1 MSEPSTFFA
10 GFADTRLDLPR
21 GSIRLRF
28 GGAGEPVLLLH
39 GNPQT
44 HAMWHKVAP
53 SLAAFASVVAPDLPG
68 YGGSFHP
75 DPVADPASCSRRA
88 IAATMADVM
97 SAIGHE
103 RFAVVGHDRG
113 GLIGAR
119 LALDFPERVTRLA
132 LLDVVP
138 DLDHFERNDMSH
150 ALAFNYFTWFAQP
163 HPKPE
168 ALVSKAPDSWFGGDD
183 ANPEIFSAEAV
194 ADYRAGLAQR
204 DAAARMAREVNAG
217 APFDLAALREDHM
230 LRRRLTCPV
239 EVIWGRRGQIGGWYD
254 PGALWSEH
262 ARQPVESHG
271 IDAGHFLAEEA
282 PGEIACLLADFL
294 AAEQNRAATLPI

>member
-1 MSEPSTFFA
+1 MSGTQMFFP
-10 GFADTRLDLPR
+10 GFNESRIDLP
-21 GSIRLRF
+21 GGAIRLRQ
-28 GGAGEPVLLLH
+28 GGRGVPVLLLH

-44 HAMWHKVAP
+44 HAMWHKIAP
-53 SLAAFASVVAPDLPG
+53 RLAEGFSVVCPDQPG
-68 YGGSFHP
+68 HGGSYHP

-88 IAATMADVM
+88 IASTMADLM
-97 SAIGHE
+97 SALGHE

-183 ANPEIFSAEAV
+183 ANPDIFSPEAV

-204 DAAARMAREVNAG
+204 DAAARLAREVNAG
-217 APFDLAALREDHM
+217 APFDLNAGREDRM
-230 LRRRLTCPV
+230 LGRKLTCPV
-239 EVIWGRRGQIGGWYD
+239 EVI
-254 PGALWSEH
+254 
-262 ARQPVESHG
+262 
-271 IDAGHFLAEEA
+271 
-282 PGEIACLLADFL
+282 
-294 AAEQNRAATLPI
+294 